1 MRIPYPLQWGAPTFD
16 AGDAFGVMAAAF
28 AALVEVQAVSITG
41 FNCTPIFLAYDS
53 CNNYELCWH
62 RLLSLV

>member
-28 AALVEVQAVSITG
+28 AALVEVHADSITD
-41 FNCTPIFLAYDS
+41 FHCTLISVL
-53 CNNYELCWH
+53 
-62 RLLSLV
+62 

>member
-28 AALVEVQAVSITG
+28 AALVEVHADSITG
-41 FNCTPIFLAYDS
+41 FHCTLISVL
-53 CNNYELCWH
+53 
-62 RLLSLV
+62 

>member
-28 AALVEVQAVSITG
+28 AALVEVHAVSITG
-41 FNCTPIFLAYDS
+41 FHCTFFGGS
-53 CNNYELCWH
+53 HCCNNYEICLH
-62 RLLSLV
+62 SLV